1 MRISDW
7 SSDVCSSDL
16 RGFHVYAA
24 SGNLERIIATAIDL
38 SVVQEAE
45 AKAKQLQDE
54 LVHVSSVNAMG
65 AMASTLAH
73 ELNQPWTA
81 ISSHLG
87 GCELM
92 LLGDQ
97 LNDEMLLEEV
107 RMASGQV
114 KSALTITKKK

>member
-38 SVVQEAE
+38 SVVKEAE

-54 LVHVSSVNAMG
+54 LVHVSSVNATG

-73 ELNQPWTA
+73 ELNQPLTA
-81 ISSHLG
+81 ISRS
-87 GCELM
+87 
-92 LLGDQ
+92 
-97 LNDEMLLEEV
+97 DERRVGKECV
-107 RMASGQV
+107 RQGRSRW
-114 KSALTITKKK
+114 SPEH

>member
-38 SVVQEAE
+38 SVVKEAG

-73 ELNQPWTA
+73 ELNQPLTA
-81 ISSHLG
+81 ISNYLG
-87 GCELM
+87 GCERS
-92 LLGDQ
+92 
-97 LNDEMLLEEV
+97 EE
-107 RMASGQV
+107 RRGGEEGGRTCRSRW
-114 KSALTITKKK
+114 SPDR